1 VGRVSTP
8 VVSDRGF
15 VGSQGFVHKRALAG
29 LELFMDISS
38 LRFVTLASAAVAI
51 IFSASLAFEA
61 G

>member
-1 VGRVSTP
+1 
-8 VVSDRGF
+8 VSDRGF